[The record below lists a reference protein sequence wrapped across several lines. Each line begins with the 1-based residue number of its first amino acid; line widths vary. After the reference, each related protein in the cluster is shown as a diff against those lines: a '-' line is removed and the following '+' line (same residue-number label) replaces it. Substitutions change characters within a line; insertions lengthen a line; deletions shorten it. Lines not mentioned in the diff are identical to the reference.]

1 MNDDLKAFTKRV
13 LIICAVVLIGA
24 LVVLERGTIAKA
36 VITVIGAVSPLLLGI
51 VIAFILNIPMRKL
64 EKVYAKRLP
73 AEKKKLCRVL
83 AVITTYLC
91 ALLLIVILIS
101 IIVPQL
107 ISSVTMLAS
116 NLPQYAASILDL
128 LNDLFDR
135 IGLNL
140 HFSTDII
147 GNDWISS
154 LTELIGGLVPEGS
167 TDSLFEWLS
176 KLDLG
181 IFSNIG
187 SGAAKVFKVVFNA
200 FLGTVFSLYLLI
212 SKETFKQQVKNVA
225 HAFLSDKV
233 YDVLHY
239 LYVKTNT
246 IFGDF
251 AYGQLIEMTIL
262 GSLFFVV
269 LSIAGMPYSLLISV
283 FIALTSIIPYFGT
296 TIAMIFG
303 AILIFAETSV
313 LKMLIFVLLFWV
325 IQQLENNFIYPHVV
339 GSSVGLPA
347 IWVIAAVTMFGSL
360 FGFVGL
366 IFGVPTMAVIQSVI
380 KDIVRYRLDNRE
392 PAEQN

>member
-1 MNDDLKAFTKRV
+1 MNDDLRAFTKRV

-24 LVVLERGTIAKA
+24 LVVLERGLIAKA
-36 VITVIGAVSPLLLGI
+36 AITVISAVSPLLLGI
-51 VIAFILNIPMRKL
+51 VIAFILNIPMRRIEKL
-64 EKVYAKRLP
+64 YAKKLP
-73 AEKKKLCRVL
+73 PEKKKLCRVL
-83 AVITTYLC
+83 AVITTYLS

-107 ISSVTMLAS
+107 FSSVAMLAI
-116 NLPQYAASILDL
+116 NLPQYIVSVLDL

-135 IGLNL
+135 LGMSY
-140 HFSTDII
+140 HFSTDLI

-154 LTELIGGLVPEGS
+154 LTELIGGLVPDGS

-187 SGAAKVFKVVFNA
+187 TGAAKVFKVIFHA
-200 FLGTVFSLYLLI
+200 FLGTVFSIYLLI

-225 HAFLSDKV
+225 HAFLNDKV

-239 LYVKTNT
+239 LYYKTNT

-251 AYGQLIEMTIL
+251 AYGQLIEMAIL

-283 FIALTSIIPYFGT
+283 FISLTSIIPYFGT

-313 LKMLIFVLLFWV
+313 LKMLVFVLLFWV
-325 IQQLENNFIYPHVV
+325 VQQLENNFIYPHVV

-366 IFGVPTMAVIQSVI
+366 IFGVPTMAVIQSVV
-380 KDIVRYRLDNRE
+380 KDIVRYRLDNKE